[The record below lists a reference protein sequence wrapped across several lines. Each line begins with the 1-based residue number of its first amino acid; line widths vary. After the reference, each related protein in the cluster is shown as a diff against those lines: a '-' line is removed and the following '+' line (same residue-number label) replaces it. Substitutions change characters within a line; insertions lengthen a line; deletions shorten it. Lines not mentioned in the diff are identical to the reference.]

1 MKIMEL
7 YIDVLRISSQVN
19 FMEMNKLLSIQEID
33 KNSIKQ
39 QNLKLKLHLI
49 VFSVQALKRV
59 HSQIK
64 FHLVKNINS

>member
-7 YIDVLRISSQVN
+7 YIDVLRTSSRVN
-19 FMEMNKLLSIQEID
+19 FMEMNKLLSTQEID
-33 KNSIKQ
+33 KNIIKQ

-59 HSQIK
+59 HFQIK
-64 FHLVKNINS
+64 FLLAKNLNS